1 MSDPIAVV
9 GLACKGEI
17 GFEKTGDLCRATVGA
32 LAARNISVVDTGIIM
47 HDSATAKEA
56 AQALEQLDFSVL
68 MLCVGTW
75 SEDNHLL
82 ELLPT
87 LQRSGKSVILHAYPA
102 VDTGSLCGVHQITS
116 VFTDVG
122 FTSFQYVYGDAGS
135 DAATEQILQI
145 LAGLQAAAP
154 AQKDD
159 VIYIGAIGGRV
170 PGMTEISFDEFSLY
184 EKCGAVII
192 PISETEL
199 LDEVAAVDPAQL
211 DAEVEKVL
219 SRGFKVSS
227 TGEAVRESVQF
238 YLAMKVL
245 VARYRL
251 TGLAVKCYTRY
262 MGKVCLGY
270 SLLSDEGIVCSC
282 EGDVSNTV
290 MMRIMANITGQ
301 CVNHTDLLYPN
312 VENNTILFAHC
323 GSSGFSIAPSAQE
336 VELAPVRLQ
345 DRGVCSLFIPK
356 TGLVTLADLVGHG
369 DKLRMSVMVGE
380 AVETPMTFPGNP
392 ALVKFKLPVLE
403 LCRRIAQMG
412 CGHHWMV
419 GYGDVSA
426 ELEAYCRERGVIYQR
441 VDA

>member
-1 MSDPIAVV
+1 MCHRIAVV

-17 GFEKTGDLCRATVGA
+17 GFEKTGDLCRASVEA
-32 LAARNISVVDTGIIM
+32 LAARNVDVADTGIVM
-47 HDSATAKEA
+47 CDSATAKKA
-56 AQALEQLDFSVL
+56 AQALETMDFSAL

-87 LQRSGKSVILHAYPA
+87 LQRGGKSVILHAYPA

-122 FTSFQYVYGDAGS
+122 FTAFRFVYGEPGS
-135 DAATEQILQI
+135 DDATGQILQI
-145 LAGLQAAAP
+145 LENLQPTEAAR
-154 AQKDD
+154 KDD

-199 LDEVAAVDPAQL
+199 LDEVAAVDPARLEEEAQ
-211 DAEVEKVL
+211 KIL

-227 TGEAVRESVQF
+227 TAEAVRESARF
-238 YLAMKVL
+238 YLAMKAL

-282 EGDVSNTV
+282 EGDVPNTV

-301 CVNHTDLLYPN
+301 CVNHTDLLYPD
-312 VENNTILFAHC
+312 VKNNTILFAHC
-323 GSSGFSIAPSAQE
+323 GSSGFSIAPKAEE

-345 DRGVCSLFIPK
+345 DSGVCSRFIPK
-356 TGLVTLADLVGHG
+356 TGRVTLADLVGHG

-392 ALVKFKLPVLE
+392 ALVKFDIPVLE

-419 GYGDVSA
+419 GYGDVSR
-426 ELEAYCRERGVIYQR
+426 ELEVYCSERGVIYQR

>member
-1 MSDPIAVV
+1 MSHRIAVV

-17 GFEKTGDLCRATVGA
+17 GFEKTGDLCRASVEA
-32 LAARNISVVDTGIIM
+32 LVARNADVADTGILM
-47 HDSATAKEA
+47 YDSATAREA
-56 AQALEQLDFSVL
+56 AQVLSQIDFSVL
-68 MLCVGTW
+68 VLCVGTW

-82 ELLPT
+82 ELLPM
-87 LQRSGKSVILHAYPA
+87 LQRSGKSVILHAFPA

-122 FTSFQYVYGDAGS
+122 FTAFHYVYGEPGS
-135 DAATEQILQI
+135 PETTQQILQI
-145 LAGLQAAAP
+145 AEDAAV
-154 AQKDD
+154 AQSRIKDD
-159 VIYIGAIGGRV
+159 VIYIGAVGGRV
-170 PGMTEISFDEFSLY
+170 PGMTEIAFDEFSLY

-192 PISETEL
+192 PISETEM
-199 LDEVAAVDPAQL
+199 LDAVDAVAEDALEAQL
-211 DAEVEKVL
+211 QKVL

-227 TGEAVRESVQF
+227 TPDALRESVRY
-238 YLAMKVL
+238 YLAMKEL

-251 TGLAVKCYTRY
+251 SGLTVKCYTRY

-290 MMRIMANITGQ
+290 MMRILSNITGQ
-301 CVNHTDLLYPN
+301 CVNHTDLLYPD

-323 GSSGFSIAPSAQE
+323 GSSGFTIAPSAGE

-345 DRGVCSLFIPK
+345 NSGVCSLFIPK
-356 TGLVTLADLVGHG
+356 TGIVTLADLVGHG

-380 AVETPMTFPGNP
+380 AVETGMTFPGNP
-392 ALVKFKLPVLE
+392 TLVKFRIPVLE
-403 LCRRIAQMG
+403 LCKRIAQMG

-419 GYGDVSA
+419 GYGDVSKA
-426 ELEAYCRERGVIYQR
+426 LEAYCRERGVIYQR